1 MSRHVVFEDLKVH
14 IVIISD
20 QWYVQKLLAFFL
32 VRNWRQSCTSNKKQV
47 KTCLKRMLRANYID
61 ECKQNND
68 LHMPAHKMTES
79 FFFQSQP
86 HVRRK
91 VLEFFRSLS
100 VTNINFQS
108 PSNHRGSMR
117 FPASKLHAVGLWVNG
132 KSGWSGTVLQ
142 PRKEVSPTPTPGRW
156 DQLTGW
162 QTAPPHPAKDLP
174 FDKNMLEVVLDKPV
188 LFDTKKTNTE
198 LTRVFPMKP
207 SIEMFFSGRGST
219 ICCHVLFKTI
229 HAVMSQMAESR
240 DYDMSVSGKPYQ
252 SLLIIGIFWCIV
264 SMKSV
269 QFSVF
274 TGYKCHIAR
283 HGKRGMSPSIYITI
297 HIHTFLIFIYYII
310 HIARCAPWLIW

>member
-1 MSRHVVFEDLKVH
+1 MS
-14 IVIISD
+14 
-20 QWYVQKLLAFFL
+20 A
-32 VRNWRQSCTSNKKQV
+32 NKTTTC
-47 KTCLKRMLRANYID
+47 TCLHTKWQSLFFSKSAA
-61 ECKQNND
+61 CSS
-68 LHMPAHKMTES
+68 ES
-79 FFFQSQP
+79 FGVFQVSFSYQHQLP
-86 HVRRK
+86 
-91 VLEFFRSLS
+91 ESLKPWRIS
-100 VTNINFQS
+100 
-108 PSNHRGSMR
+108 R
-117 FPASKLHAVGLWVNG
+117 FPASKLHAEKAFGLTG
-132 KSGWSGTVLQ
+132 
-142 PRKEVSPTPTPGRW
+142 SPDEAAPFCSRARRWAQHRHPGVW

-174 FDKNMLEVVLDKPV
+174 FDKNMLEVVMDKPV
-188 LFDTKKTNTE
+188 LFDTKKNTE

-283 HGKRGMSPSIYITI
+283 HCKRGMSPSIYITI
-297 HIHTFLIFIYYII
+297 HIHTFLIFMYYII